1 VLQGHTELGSDVL
14 LDRSL
19 WRAPTT

>member
-1 VLQGHTELGSDVL
+1 VLQGHAELGSDVL